1 MFEDNAITHS
11 YSGRFTTS
19 VSASRADYS
28 ISDGSSFGSEL
39 SVEFVGNTL
48 FSVRGSKFSSANY
61 SNQLN
66 TSYRVGAS
74 QSLFSKR
81 LSNKVYQDFSSGGSS
96 GVTSSSSSG
105 GGVGASTSSGGGS
118 FISIH
123 NEVQSGMS
131 VPGIGGGI
139 TSIGKDYG
147 GKPGGKP
154 TDSPIGQKDPLVP
167 VGDALIPMLLMIAV
181 YAIVRFFSS
190 RKKLQTINQSVNK

>member
-1 MFEDNAITHS
+1 MFEDNAITHR

-105 GGVGASTSSGGGS
+105 WGFSSPSSSAKAGSEGSGTGRPTGGATGELDDSFAS
-118 FISIH
+118 
-123 NEVQSGMS
+123 
-131 VPGIGGGI
+131 
-139 TSIGKDYG
+139 
-147 GKPGGKP
+147 
-154 TDSPIGQKDPLVP
+154 P
-167 VGDALIPMLLMIAV
+167 VGDVLLPLLLMAAAYAV
-181 YAIVRFFSS
+181 VRWFKNWK
-190 RKKLQTINQSVNK
+190 RKRTRNRLFCIK

>member
-1 MFEDNAITHS
+1 MFEDNAITHR

-81 LSNKVYQDFSSGGSS
+81 LSNKVYQDFSSGSS

-105 GGVGASTSSGGGS
+105 WGFSSPSSSAKAGSEGPGGRPGGGATGELNPDFAS
-118 FISIH
+118 
-123 NEVQSGMS
+123 
-131 VPGIGGGI
+131 
-139 TSIGKDYG
+139 
-147 GKPGGKP
+147 
-154 TDSPIGQKDPLVP
+154 P
-167 VGDALIPMLLMIAV
+167 VGDVLLPLILMAAAYAV
-181 YAIVRFFSS
+181 LRWFKNWK
-190 RKKLQTINQSVNK
+190 RKRTGKRLFCIK

>member
-1 MFEDNAITHS
+1 MFEDNAITHR

-81 LSNKVYQDFSSGGSS
+81 LSNKVYQDFSSGSS

-105 GGVGASTSSGGGS
+105 WGFSSPSSSAKAGSEGSATGRPTGGATGELDPSFAS
-118 FISIH
+118 
-123 NEVQSGMS
+123 
-131 VPGIGGGI
+131 
-139 TSIGKDYG
+139 
-147 GKPGGKP
+147 
-154 TDSPIGQKDPLVP
+154 P
-167 VGDALIPMLLMIAV
+167 VGDVLLPMLLMVGV
-181 YAIVRFFSS
+181 YAVLRWFKNWKRTGKRLFCI
-190 RKKLQTINQSVNK
+190 K

>member
-1 MFEDNAITHS
+1 MFEDNAITHR

-81 LSNKVYQDFSSGGSS
+81 LSNKVYQDFSSGSS

-105 GGVGASTSSGGGS
+105 WGFSSPSSSAKAGSEGSATGRPTGGATGELDDSFAS
-118 FISIH
+118 
-123 NEVQSGMS
+123 
-131 VPGIGGGI
+131 
-139 TSIGKDYG
+139 
-147 GKPGGKP
+147 
-154 TDSPIGQKDPLVP
+154 P
-167 VGDALIPMLLMIAV
+167 VGDVLLPLLLMAAAYAV
-181 YAIVRFFSS
+181 VRWFKNWK
-190 RKKLQTINQSVNK
+190 RKRTRKRLFCIK

>member
-1 MFEDNAITHS
+1 MFEDNVITHR

-19 VSASRADYS
+19 VSASHIDYS

-48 FSVRGSKFSSANY
+48 FSSRHSKFSSTLY
-61 SNQLN
+61 SDKIDN
-66 TSYRVGAS
+66 SYRVSATS
-74 QSLFSKR
+74 SLFTKR
-81 LSNKVYQDFSSGGSS
+81 LTNQVYRDFTTAGS
-96 GVTSSSSSG
+96 
-105 GGVGASTSSGGGS
+105 GS

-139 TSIGKDYG
+139 TSTGKVYG

-154 TDSPIGQKDPLVP
+154 IDPPIGQKDPQVP

-190 RKKLQTINQSVNK
+190 RKKLQKINQSVNK